1 MSLQC
6 HVGPERKF
14 LVRRLSFKLMA
25 LLTCHWEAA
34 YLQPREEQLPRSVP
48 KVMQVC
54 WLRGRSL
61 VNETQHLCCI
71 SPAGWMPLPWFK
83 LALFSLTTSPGSS
96 MGALYPSFPSC
107 LTSQGL
113 VYHTVAAGASLAH
126 LIQTSFLCLNNF
138 YLAFGIWEGAFVHA
152 QE

>member
-6 HVGPERKF
+6 HVGPEREF
-14 LVRRLSFKLMA
+14 LVRRLSFKLIA

-34 YLQPREEQLPRSVP
+34 CLQPREEQLSRSVP

-61 VNETQHLCCI
+61 GNETQHLRCI
-71 SPAGWMPLPWFK
+71 SPAGWMPPPWFK
-83 LALFSLTTSPGSS
+83 FALFSLTTPLGSS
-96 MGALYPSFPSC
+96 MGALCPCFPSC

-113 VYHTVAAGASLAH
+113 VNHTVAAGASFAH
-126 LIQTSFLCLNNF
+126 LIQTSFLRLNNC
-138 YLAFGIWEGAFVHA
+138 YLALGIWEGAFVHA